1 MKIHITNGD
10 FFNEHFLKAQ
20 AGAYAIPFR
29 EAMMDGII
37 PDTPPFSA
45 EFIRLRARHHGVTEE
60 GYRTS
65 IEGLLHLRRDA
76 SLVLHF
82 GYDTFCQL
90 NLLTLL
96 AYLEEIGYA
105 GKVALTLIDDETFA
119 VVEEN
124 IPVTPGKYRAIYR
137 TLLIERKMPDALGVL
152 DARAVALYFDY
163 LSEDG
168 LLART
173 VKEHAEEDET
183 ALIIRLLQISA
194 DYGLSDTMAKKLIQ
208 KYKNK
213 G

>member
-1 MKIHITNGD
+1 MLHITNGD
-10 FFNEHFLKAQ
+10 CFNDCFLKAH
-20 AGAYAIPFR
+20 AGVLAIPFR
-29 EAMMDGII
+29 EAMMDGEV
-37 PDTPPFSA
+37 PDAPVFSDA
-45 EFIRLRARHHGVTEE
+45 FVRLRARHHGVTEE
-60 GYRTS
+60 RYRES
-65 IEGLLHLRRDA
+65 IEGLLHLNGHA
-76 SLVLHF
+76 ALLLFF
-82 GYDTFCQL
+82 GRDTFCQI